1 VIRIHKP
8 ETPPERLAVE
18 GKKKRR
24 SHCTSYSRNPSVYE
38 TGTKKFEFDS
48 SIYAHKTVKQA
59 LIKAQHQKC
68 CFCERLIGTDGDVE
82 HFRPKQAYK
91 QATGEALQYPA
102 YYWLAYEWENL
113 YLACTGC
120 NQRHKQNLFPLQ
132 NPDERA
138 TNHKQSIEQEK
149 PIFID
154 FGKENPEE
162 FIGFRGEVAYAISGN
177 QRGQVTIDSLKLNNI
192 DRTLLEQR
200 LEHLADLKILSNLL
214 DIAASQPENLEL
226 QDLAKKAKD
235 RLESA
240 IFDKAEFT
248 AANRCAIASKFQ
260 YVIG

>member
-1 VIRIHKP
+1 MIRIHKP
-8 ETPPERLAVE
+8 ETPPERLVVE

-48 SIYAHKTVKQA
+48 SIYAHKTVKQS

-91 QATGEALQYPA
+91 QATGETLQYPA

-138 TNHKQSIEQEK
+138 TNHKQSIEQEQ

-162 FIGFRGEVAYAISGN
+162 FIGFRGQVAYAIEGN
-177 QRGQVTIDSLKLNNI
+177 LRGKVTIDSLKLN
-192 DRTLLEQR
+192 DRALPEAILQQLQILKRLNEILL
-200 LEHLADLKILSNLL
+200 LASNRPDDHELQELVEEIKEDLKKAMFDN
-214 DIAASQPENLEL
+214 SQ
-226 QDLAKKAKD
+226 
-235 RLESA
+235 
-240 IFDKAEFT
+240 FT
-248 AANRCAIASKFQ
+248 AANRCAIDSDFQ
-260 YVIG
+260 YVIS

>member
-1 VIRIHKP
+1 MIRIHKP
-8 ETPPERLAVE
+8 KTAPEKLAID

-24 SHCTSYSRNPSVYE
+24 SHCISYSRNPSAYE

-48 SIYAHKTVKQA
+48 SIYAHKSVKQA
-59 LIKAQHQKC
+59 LIQAQHQKC

-91 QATGEALQYPA
+91 QATGEALKYPA

-132 NPDERA
+132 NPAERA
-138 TNHKQSIEQEK
+138 TNHKQSIDQEQ

-162 FIGFRGEVAYAISGN
+162 FIGFRGQVAYAIEGN
-177 QRGQVTIDSLKLNNI
+177 QRGKITIDSLKLN
-192 DRTLLEQR
+192 DRALPESRLQKLQILRGLNQVLLLAIQRPNDQEFQELAMEAKDTL
-200 LEHLADLKILSNLL
+200 
-214 DIAASQPENLEL
+214 
-226 QDLAKKAKD
+226 KKAVLD
-235 RLESA
+235 S
-240 IFDKAEFT
+240 AEFT
-248 AANRCAIASKFQ
+248 AATRCAINSVFQ
-260 YVIG
+260 YVIE